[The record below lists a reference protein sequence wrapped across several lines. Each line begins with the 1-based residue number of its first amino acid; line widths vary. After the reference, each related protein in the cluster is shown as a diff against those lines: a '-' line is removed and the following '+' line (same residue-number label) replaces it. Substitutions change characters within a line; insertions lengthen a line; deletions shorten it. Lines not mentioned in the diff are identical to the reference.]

1 MILNRLIIILML
13 VLVSCNIYMDYTF
26 IKVGWCESEI
36 DIMRNTIAEIHTL
49 VSE

>member
-13 VLVSCNIYMDYTF
+13 VLVSCNLYMDYTF

-36 DIMRNTIAEIHTL
+36 DILRNTMADIHTIL
-49 VSE
+49 KQ